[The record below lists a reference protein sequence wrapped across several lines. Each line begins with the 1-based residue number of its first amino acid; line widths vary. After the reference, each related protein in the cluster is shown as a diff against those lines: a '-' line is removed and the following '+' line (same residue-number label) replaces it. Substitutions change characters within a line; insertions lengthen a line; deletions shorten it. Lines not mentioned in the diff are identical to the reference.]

1 MKLDFTTIDAFTTTR
16 YNGNPVAIVRVP
28 ALEKQSESS
37 TQSTGTANDSYQ
49 AELTQEQKQKIAAEF
64 NLSEIV
70 FLHLPA
76 AGESFKEVNIDIFTS
91 IAELPFAVCV
101 SNHFP

>member
-37 TQSTGTANDSYQ
+37 TQSTGTAM
-49 AELTQEQKQKIAAEF
+49 THIKQSSHK
-64 NLSEIV
+64 NKSKRLLLS
-70 FLHLPA
+70 
-76 AGESFKEVNIDIFTS
+76 S
-91 IAELPFAVCV
+91 ICQR
-101 SNHFP
+101 